1 MRAIDTNVL
10 VRALVRDDP
19 AQAARAEALLSGH
32 DIFIPVTV
40 VLELEWVLRSRYAF
54 TPLVVAQAIQKIAAL
69 GNVVVGERLAVL
81 AAAAKAIQGWDFADA
96 LHHALSEGCDDFTT
110 LDLDLVKR
118 AKRQGI
124 EGGMNITPVIN
135 KL

>member
-19 AQAARAEALLSGH
+19 AQAARAEALLSGY

-118 AKRQGI
+118 SKRLGI
-124 EGGMNITPVIN
+124 DGGNITPVIN

>member
-10 VRALVRDDP
+10 VRALVNDNA
-19 AQAARAEALLSGH
+19 AQSARAVALLTGH

-54 TPLVVAQAIQKIAAL
+54 TPKVVAQAIEKIAAL
-69 GNVVVGERLAVL
+69 GNVVVGERAAVL
-81 AAAAKAIQGWDFADA
+81 AAAARAAQGWDFADA
-96 LHHALSEGCDDFTT
+96 LHHALSQGCEDFST
-110 LDLDLVKR
+110 LDADLVKR
-118 AKRQGI
+118 AARATASGAKV
-124 EGGMNITPVIN
+124 TPVIA

>member
-10 VRALVRDDP
+10 VRALVNDNA
-19 AQAARAEALLSGH
+19 AQSARAVALLTEH

-54 TPLVVAQAIQKIAAL
+54 TPKVVAQAIEKIAAL
-69 GNVVVGERLAVL
+69 GNVVVGERTAVL
-81 AAAAKAIQGWDFADA
+81 AAAARAAQGWDFADA
-96 LHHALSEGCDDFTT
+96 LHHALSQGCEDFST
-110 LDLDLVKR
+110 LDADLVKR
-118 AKRQGI
+118 ATRATASGAKV
-124 EGGMNITPVIN
+124 TPVIA

>member
-10 VRALVRDDP
+10 VRALVNDNA
-19 AQAARAEALLSGH
+19 AQSARAVALLTEH

-54 TPLVVAQAIQKIAAL
+54 TPKVVAQAIEKIAAL
-69 GNVVVGERLAVL
+69 GNVVVGERTAVL
-81 AAAAKAIQGWDFADA
+81 AAAARAAQGWDFADA
-96 LHHALSEGCDDFTT
+96 LHHALSQGCEDFST
-110 LDLDLVKR
+110 LDADLVKR
-118 AKRQGI
+118 AARATASGAKV
-124 EGGMNITPVIN
+124 TPVIA

>member
-10 VRALVRDDP
+10 VRALVNDNA
-19 AQAARAEALLSGH
+19 AQSARAVALLTGH

-54 TPLVVAQAIQKIAAL
+54 APKVVAQAIQKIAAL
-69 GNVVVGERLAVL
+69 SNVVVGERAAVL
-81 AAAAKAIQGWDFADA
+81 AAATRAAQGWDFADA
-96 LHHALSEGCDDFTT
+96 LHHALSHGCEDFLT
-110 LDLDLVKR
+110 LDADLVKR
-118 AKRQGI
+118 AARATASGA
-124 EGGMNITPVIN
+124 NVTPMIN

>member
-10 VRALVRDDP
+10 VRALVNDNA
-19 AQAARAEALLSGH
+19 AQSARAVALLTGH

-54 TPLVVAQAIQKIAAL
+54 TPKVVAQAIEKIAAL
-69 GNVVVGERLAVL
+69 GNVVVGERTAVL
-81 AAAAKAIQGWDFADA
+81 AAAARAAQGWDFAGA
-96 LHHALSEGCDDFTT
+96 LHHALSQGCEDFST
-110 LDLDLVKR
+110 LDADLVKR
-118 AKRQGI
+118 AARATASGAKV
-124 EGGMNITPVIN
+124 TPVIA